1 MITGTNGP
9 YNAYEILE
17 FVEKKHKCESLN
29 ARNIPLDELAKQL
42 ELMADDFKNPF
53 LASASTRLAHVAAAL
68 TCLQDALFYV
78 RMYKSLDT
86 TGEGEKRRQ
95 QLIDDSETIIN
106 LIRTGGMYP

>member
-17 FVEKKHKCESLN
+17 FVEKKHKDESLK

-53 LASASTRLAHVAAAL
+53 IASASSRLAHVAAAL

-86 TGEGEKRRQ
+86 TGEGERRRQ
-95 QLIDDSETIIN
+95 ELIDDSESVIS
-106 LIRTGGMYP
+106 LIRTGGLYP

>member
-1 MITGTNGP
+1 MMN
-9 YNAYEILE
+9 
-17 FVEKKHKCESLN
+17 
-29 ARNIPLDELAKQL
+29 RNIPLDELANQL

-53 LASASTRLAHVAAAL
+53 LASASSRLAHVAAAL

-95 QLIDDSETIIN
+95 ELIDDSEFIIG
-106 LIRTGGMYP
+106 LIRTGGLYP

>member
-1 MITGTNGP
+1 MI
-9 YNAYEILE
+9 
-17 FVEKKHKCESLN
+17 S
-29 ARNIPLDELAKQL
+29 RNIPLDELANQL

-53 LASASTRLAHVAAAL
+53 IASASTRLAHVAAAL

-78 RMYKSLDT
+78 SMYKSLDS

-95 QLIDDSETIIN
+95 QLIDDSETIIS

>member
-1 MITGTNGP
+1 MN
-9 YNAYEILE
+9 
-17 FVEKKHKCESLN
+17 
-29 ARNIPLDELAKQL
+29 RNIPLDELAKQL

-78 RMYKSLDT
+78 RMYQCADT

-95 QLIDDSETIIN
+95 QLIDDSETIIS